1 MTPTT
6 FHGGY
11 FDGLNVN
18 LHETPSEVLVSEVT
32 EEYGQKREMIS
43 IFPLSE
49 YMEMGAQVGDEWSG
63 KRYHID
69 PYCKVSD
76 ATVLY
81 FATR

>member
-1 MTPTT
+1 MTPAT

-32 EEYGQKREMIS
+32 EEYWKKREMIS
-43 IFPLSE
+43 IFPLS
-49 YMEMGAQVGDEWSG
+49 MGAQVGDEWSG

-76 ATVLY
+76 AAVLY